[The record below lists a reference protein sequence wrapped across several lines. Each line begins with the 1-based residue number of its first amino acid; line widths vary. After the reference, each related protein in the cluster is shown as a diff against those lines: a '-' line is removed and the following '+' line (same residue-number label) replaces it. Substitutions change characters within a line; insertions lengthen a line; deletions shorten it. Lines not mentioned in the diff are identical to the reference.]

1 MYLVRCI
8 NVWYITS
15 ECLFVIGAETAWE
28 EFAENVM
35 NPGVAGM
42 RVSPH
47 TYP

>member
-15 ECLFVIGAETAWE
+15 ECLFVIGAETWE